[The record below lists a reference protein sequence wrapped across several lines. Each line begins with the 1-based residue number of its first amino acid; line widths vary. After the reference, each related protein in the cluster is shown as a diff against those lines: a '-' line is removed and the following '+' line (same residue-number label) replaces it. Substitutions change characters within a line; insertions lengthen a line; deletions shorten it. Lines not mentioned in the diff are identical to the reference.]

1 LLHLTRNEAIGDA
14 GAAALSAPIQMVTSK
29 NEGVT
34 VFAVLDLSGCGIG
47 DTGAEALA
55 IAWEK
60 TYCVSATWI

>member
-1 LLHLTRNEAIGDA
+1 
-14 GAAALSAPIQMVTSK
+14 MVTSK